1 MLSHETTTF
10 DEIPL
15 AEVSNKWNCFD
26 SVNKKLFE
34 LVSKQILLQFLVTL
48 YQWNWFFSKNRSNR
62 MMLSVWF
69 LVFWQINHV
78 KFNNKECAKK
88 GFIFS
93 LYILLAIYENVGVEQ
108 SLKRTMNKY
117 WFFPSL
123 FCLHICRLFSF
134 HLYFLWLI
142 FSMFFK
148 RIKCLSALWKG
159 TMNKLRTLFIQ
170 TLNVFFFVWIVVSV
184 WSKIQTNIAFVVL
197 RKFICP
203 PNKNTMQ

>member
-108 SLKRTMNKY
+108 SMKRTMNKY

-123 FCLHICRLFSF
+123 FFSPYFSF
-134 HLYFLWLI
+134 VVIPFVL
-142 FSMFFK
+142 SVVDFFHVFQTHK
-148 RIKCLSALWKG
+148 MPFGIMKG
-159 TMNKLRTLFIQ
+159 
-170 TLNVFFFVWIVVSV
+170 
-184 WSKIQTNIAFVVL
+184 
-197 RKFICP
+197 
-203 PNKNTMQ
+203 KNE

>member
-1 MLSHETTTF
+1 MQLHLISNISLLNRIFDFKIMFFFLHKVLSHETTTF

-34 LVSKQILLQFLVTL
+34 LVSKQILLQFLVTI

-93 LYILLAIYENVGVEQ
+93 LYSPGDLW
-108 SLKRTMNKY
+108 K
-117 WFFPSL
+117 
-123 FCLHICRLFSF
+123 CRSWTFIET
-134 HLYFLWLI
+134 HHEWILI
-142 FSMFFK
+142 FS
-148 RIKCLSALWKG
+148 
-159 TMNKLRTLFIQ
+159 
-170 TLNVFFFVWIVVSV
+170 
-184 WSKIQTNIAFVVL
+184 
-197 RKFICP
+197 
-203 PNKNTMQ
+203 